1 MTQGYENY
9 APNSSLSADRKSIA
23 IRLQDGGSGDLDG
36 VANGIIVGMGAHGS
50 IRSISSN
57 LDGSGSGG
65 GGGGRRRMFYQ
76 FTEIILIETILN
88 KSFSPPR

>member
-1 MTQGYENY
+1 
-9 APNSSLSADRKSIA
+9 
-23 IRLQDGGSGDLDG
+23 LQDGGSGDLDG

-65 GGGGRRRMFYQ
+65 GGGGGGGCFINSLRLF
-76 FTEIILIETILN
+76 
-88 KSFSPPR
+88 